1 MPELTPEQQAWI
13 DSGPIKES
21 TLAIWLSILHKEEVK

>member
-1 MPELTPEQQAWI
+1 MSELTSEQQAWI
-13 DSGPIKES
+13 DSGPIKQE